1 MREGAS
7 GCLDFDPRLPSD
19 TIKEFDSGAQGEK
32 KAGSRQLEVERN
44 LAHNKAL
51 LARSGGR
58 FCRRR

>member
-32 KAGSRQLEVERN
+32 KAGSRQLEVERKSR
-44 LAHNKAL
+44 A
-51 LARSGGR
+51 
-58 FCRRR
+58 